1 MVEDTNVTQPYRPN
15 CNCSYPP
22 YSLPSIEVTNTNI
35 LTSLQIQVKY
45 YIYLLLVINSM

>member
-1 MVEDTNVTQPYRPN
+1 MVEDTNVTQPY

-45 YIYLLLVINSM
+45 YVYLLLVINSM